1 MTLVSII
8 KRKYTYWL
16 SKTITNSKEKKKV
29 VEEQYVKLSHEVV
42 TKE

>member
-8 KRKYTYWL
+8 KRRYTYWL
-16 SKTITNSKEKKKV
+16 SKTITKFKKKKKV
-29 VEEQYVKLSHEVV
+29 VEEQYVKPFHEVV